1 MRWNSEVSLP
11 TTVCQI
17 LCVVNNIAC
26 FIFVV
31 ILLGLLSAYL
41 KQTTGDNQYSYYRI
55 YRTEGLKRQN
65 L

>member
-11 TTVCQI
+11 TTVCLI

-31 ILLGLLSAYL
+31 ILLGLLSAYQ
-41 KQTTGDNQYSYYRI
+41 QTTGAML
-55 YRTEGLKRQN
+55 TGL
-65 L
+65 LETVSPLPVI

>member
-1 MRWNSEVSLP
+1 MRWNSKVSLL
-11 TTVCQI
+11 TTVCLI

-41 KQTTGDNQYSYYRI
+41 KQTTGAML
-55 YRTEGLKRQN
+55 TGL
-65 L
+65 LETVSPLPVI